1 MISEARLNAEVA
13 ELRRMLAEA
22 QAAKR
27 VDAKPMPPHA
37 AAVSAPHGQATP
49 LGGRP
54 AAIELEAAVDQ
65 MVIEVKGAYRRHPFA
80 IALGA
85 VAVGFLIGRR
95 R

>member
-13 ELRRMLAEA
+13 ELRRMLAES

-27 VDAKPMPPHA
+27 AAAKPVPPHA
-37 AAVSAPHGQATP
+37 AAASAPRRPITP
-49 LGGRP
+49 KAGLP
-54 AAIELEAAVDQ
+54 AVTELETVVDQ
-65 MVIEVKGAYRRHPFA
+65 MVGEVKGAYRRHPFA

-85 VAVGFLIGRR
+85 VAVGFLLGRR